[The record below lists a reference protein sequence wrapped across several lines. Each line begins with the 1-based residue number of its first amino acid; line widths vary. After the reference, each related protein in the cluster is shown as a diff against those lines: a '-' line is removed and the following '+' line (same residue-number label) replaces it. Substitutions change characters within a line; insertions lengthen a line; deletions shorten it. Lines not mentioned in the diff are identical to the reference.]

1 MSWMYS
7 KPFSNSCVA
16 SCTFLAT
23 ETWYSSAP
31 KFTSCV
37 YCSVCLRS
45 LCPSDA
51 LTCSRSFVL
60 AYSIVA

>member
-1 MSWMYS
+1 MYS
-7 KPFSNSCVA
+7 KPA
-16 SCTFLAT
+16 SSSLVHSSSVLPAD
-23 ETWYSSAP
+23 TWYSSEP

-37 YCSVCLRS
+37 YCSVVRKS